1 MNKQIW
7 LAGGCFWGLQAY
19 LDRLYGVNETVVGY
33 ANGNTDHPTYEQVCY
48 QHTGHAETVF
58 VDYDNERISLS
69 TLLEY
74 YFKVVDPT
82 TAASNTAAA
91 FITRTMS
98 TCRRSGR
105 PSQWNKK
112 NTPRRSS
119 LKCCR

>member
-82 TAASNTAAA
+82 SLNRQGNDRGIQYRIGIYYQDDVDLPQIRQAVA
-91 FITRTMS
+91 M
-98 TCRRSGR
+98 
-105 PSQWNKK
+105 QQKK
-112 NTPRRSS
+112 H
-119 LKCCR
+119 